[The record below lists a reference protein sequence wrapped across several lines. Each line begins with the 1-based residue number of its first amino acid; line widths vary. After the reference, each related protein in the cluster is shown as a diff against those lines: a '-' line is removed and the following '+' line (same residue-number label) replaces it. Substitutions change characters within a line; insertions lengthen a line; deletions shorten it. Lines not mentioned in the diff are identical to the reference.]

1 MNLECVLFIIGRSQ
15 IRRSHKLLNAMKAK
29 YKMQHGDYSVSVD
42 AKEEFKKILLQ
53 TIDENLKQIFQETA
67 THIIYQFLENNYSLK
82 REEIPEKLET
92 FMEGLQEFFR
102 SGAHVI
108 EQSILK
114 ELYSNLGLEYKSREG
129 CRFLDYI
136 DDLENVYQA
145 TRNPPKS
152 RWLQRA
158 SPKT

>member
-1 MNLECVLFIIGRSQ
+1 MSANT
-15 IRRSHKLLNAMKAK
+15 
-29 YKMQHGDYSVSVD
+29 
-42 AKEEFKKILLQ
+42 KEEFKKLLLR
-53 TIDENLKQIFQETA
+53 TIDENLKQIFRETA

-102 SGAHVI
+102 SGAHMI

-114 ELYSNLGLEYKSREG
+114 ELHVKLGLKYIVREG
-129 CRFLDYI
+129 YRFMEYI
-136 DDLENVYQA
+136 DDLENVYHA
-145 TRNPPKS
+145 IRNQPKS
-152 RWLQRA
+152 MWLQRA

>member
-1 MNLECVLFIIGRSQ
+1 
-15 IRRSHKLLNAMKAK
+15 
-29 YKMQHGDYSVSVD
+29 MQHGDYSVSAD

-53 TIDENLKQIFQETA
+53 TIDENLKQIFQDTA

-82 REEIPEKLET
+82 REEIPEKLGT
-92 FMEGLQEFFR
+92 FMEGLQKFFR
-102 SGAHVI
+102 SGAHMI

-114 ELYSNLGLEYKSREG
+114 ELHVNLGLKYKSREG
-129 CRFLDYI
+129 YRFADYI

-145 TRNPPKS
+145 IRKPPKS

-158 SPKT
+158 LPET

>member
-1 MNLECVLFIIGRSQ
+1 
-15 IRRSHKLLNAMKAK
+15 LLKV
-29 YKMQHGDYSVSVD
+29 DESIPYSVS
-42 AKEEFKKILLQ
+42 ANTKEEFKKLLLQ

-102 SGAHVI
+102 SGAHMI
-108 EQSILK
+108 EQLILK
-114 ELYSNLGLEYKSREG
+114 ELHSNLGLKYKSRKG
-129 CRFLDYI
+129 CRFVDYI

-145 TRNPPKS
+145 IRNPPKS
-152 RWLQRA
+152 KWLQRA
-158 SPKT
+158 LSKI

>member
-1 MNLECVLFIIGRSQ
+1 MRAY
-15 IRRSHKLLNAMKAK
+15 HKI
-29 YKMQHGDYSVSVD
+29 QHGDYSVSAD
-42 AKEEFKKILLQ
+42 TKEEFKKLLLK
-53 TIDENLKQIFQETA
+53 TIDENLKQVFQETA

-92 FMEGLQEFFR
+92 FMEGLHEFFR

-114 ELYSNLGLEYKSREG
+114 ELYVNFGLKYKSREG
-129 CRFLDYI
+129 YRFIDYI

-145 TRNPPKS
+145 MRNPPKS
-152 RWLQRA
+152 KWLQL
-158 SPKT
+158 

>member
-1 MNLECVLFIIGRSQ
+1 
-15 IRRSHKLLNAMKAK
+15 
-29 YKMQHGDYSVSVD
+29 VSAD
-42 AKEEFKKILLQ
+42 TKEEFKKLLSQ
-53 TIDENLKQIFQETA
+53 TIDENLKQIFRETA

-102 SGAHVI
+102 SGAHMI

-114 ELYSNLGLEYKSREG
+114 DLHVKLGLKYKSREDY
-129 CRFLDYI
+129 RFIDYI
-136 DDLENVYQA
+136 DDLENVYHA
-145 TRNPPKS
+145 IKNPPKS
-152 RWLQRA
+152 MWLQRA